1 MTDVVTSV
9 ARPTRRAPP
18 SYARLRTQR
27 LFVPWLLVWGL
38 CTWWMWVDPGTEVV
52 PYHLIWITFA
62 LGYGFEPWPL
72 RQTVLALVFTTL
84 GSGAVMVVHTRSG
97 LLEAA
102 ELAEIPLMLLLC
114 LLVVGH
120 VRRRDAATRR
130 AEVLARRQVADAAR
144 RERLARLTSHEM
156 RTPLTIA
163 TGYVDLLLEPGQ
175 AQAARESEQADLVVV
190 RDELGRLSR
199 ACDRLVRMIRLQE
212 HLPTAPV
219 DVDALL
225 DETSRRFST
234 LAERRW
240 VVESTAG
247 TVDGS
252 SERLRACL
260 DTLIENAL
268 RYTGTGDTVRLLALR
283 DAGDL
288 WIGVADSGP
297 GLSPALARSVNG
309 LEAGASSAPVDERS
323 QTGLG
328 LGLVKEIVAAR
339 GGRLHAGRSREGGA
353 LLVARLPLT
362 TPSQVPH
369 VDPASSSVD

>member
-1 MTDVVTSV
+1 MTDVVASV
-9 ARPTRRAPP
+9 TRPTRRTPP

-27 LFVPWLLVWGL
+27 LFVPWLLGWGL
-38 CTWWMWVDPGTEVV
+38 FTWWMWADPRAEVV
-52 PYHLIWITFA
+52 PYHLIWITFC

-72 RQTVLALVFTTL
+72 RQTLTALVLTTL
-84 GSGAVMVVHTRSG
+84 GSGAVMVAHTRSG
-97 LLEAA
+97 HLEAA

-120 VRRRDAATRR
+120 VRRRDAATRS

-175 AQAARESEQADLVVV
+175 AQEPTRESEQADLVVV

-199 ACDRLVRMIRLQE
+199 ACDRLVRMIRLQD

-225 DETSRRFST
+225 DKTSRRFAA
-234 LAERRW
+234 LADRRW
-240 VVESTAG
+240 VVESSAG
-247 TVDGS
+247 TAHGS

-283 DAGDL
+283 DRGDL

-309 LEAGASSAPVDERS
+309 LDPAPTSPPVDERS

-328 LGLVKEIVAAR
+328 LGLVREVVEAR

-362 TPSQVPH
+362 SPGPLATTDRVGPS
-369 VDPASSSVD
+369 D

>member
-1 MTDVVTSV
+1 MSDVVTSV
-9 ARPTRRAPP
+9 ARPTRRTPP

-27 LFVPWLLVWGL
+27 LFLPWLLFWAV
-38 CTWWMWVDPGTEVV
+38 CTWWMWVDPGVEVV
-52 PYHLIWITFA
+52 PYHLIWITFC

-72 RQTVLALVFTTL
+72 RQTLVALGLTTL
-84 GSGAVMVVHTRSG
+84 GSGAVMVAHTRDG

-102 ELAEIPLMLLLC
+102 ELAEIPLMMLLC

-120 VRRRDAATRR
+120 VRRRDAATHR
-130 AEVLARRQVADAAR
+130 AEVLARRQVAGAAR

-163 TGYVDLLLEPGQ
+163 TGYVDLLLEPGPDQ
-175 AQAARESEQADLVVV
+175 EAQESARADLVVV

-199 ACDRLVRMIRLQE
+199 ACDRLVRMIRLQD

-225 DETSRRFST
+225 DETSRRFAA

-240 VVESTAG
+240 LVESSAG
-247 TVDGS
+247 TVHGS

-268 RYTGTGDTVRLLALR
+268 RYTDTGDTVRLLALR
-283 DAGDL
+283 EDDGL

-309 LEAGASSAPVDERS
+309 LEAGTTSAPVDERS

-328 LGLVKEIVAAR
+328 LGLVKEIVTAR

-362 TPSQVPH
+362 AASQVTTGAVSPS
-369 VDPASSSVD
+369 AL

>member
-1 MTDVVTSV
+1 MVDVVTSV
-9 ARPTRRAPP
+9 ARPTRRTPP
-18 SYARLRTQR
+18 SYARLQSQR
-27 LFVPWLLVWGL
+27 LFVPWLLVWAVL
-38 CTWWMWVDPGTEVV
+38 TWWMWADPRVEVV
-52 PYHLIWITFA
+52 PYHLIWITFC

-72 RQTVLALVFTTL
+72 RQTVVTLVLATL
-84 GSGAVMVVHTRSG
+84 GSGAVMVAHTRGGS
-97 LLEAA
+97 LDTA

-130 AEVLARRQVADAAR
+130 SEVLARRQVADAAR

-163 TGYVDLLLEPGQ
+163 TGYVDLLLEPGP
-175 AQAARESEQADLVVV
+175 APDARESDHADLVVV

-212 HLPTAPV
+212 PLRTAPV

-225 DETSRRFST
+225 DETSRRFSA

-268 RYTGTGDTVRLLALR
+268 RYTGTGDTVRLFGLR
-283 DAGDL
+283 HADEL

-297 GLSPALARSVNG
+297 GLSPALADSVNG
-309 LEAGASSAPVDERS
+309 LGAEASSAPLDERS

-339 GGRLHAGRSREGGA
+339 GGRLHAGTSREGGA
-353 LLVARLPLT
+353 LLVARLPLRSPGQLPDADAG
-362 TPSQVPH
+362 TPS
-369 VDPASSSVD
+369 SG